1 MIYALLGDIII
12 GDAVWTGPTSAKE
25 TQKATLVELNV
36 AYGKKP
42 IQDMG
47 DENDAKSLEF
57 FFDETF
63 CDCQTEL
70 AKLQTAFATRLPLA
84 LVAGDGA
91 FNGVRWLVESLDVT
105 TLKTTPYGRPVRMKV
120 SVSLIEA
127 PLGNMFNFLAS
138 LARGA
143 ASAIR
148 RSGTPSV
155 GTRSK

>member
-1 MIYALLGDIII
+1 
-12 GDAVWTGPTSAKE
+12 
-25 TQKATLVELNV
+25 
-36 AYGKKP
+36 
-42 IQDMG
+42 MG
-47 DENDAKSLEF
+47 DENDSKTLEF

-63 CDCQTEL
+63 CDCQSEL
-70 AKLQTAFATRLPLA
+70 AKLQVAFATRLPLA

-120 SVSLIEA
+120 VVSLIEA

-148 RSGTPSV
+148 RSGNPSI